1 MQLIFLT
8 IKKGYDWLAGI
19 LDYLRSPL
27 LLAMRFYWGWQF
39 FLTGKG
45 KLMNLDRVA
54 AFFSDLGIPL
64 PKLNAILAGST
75 ELFGG
80 LLLLLGL
87 ASRLVTIPLAITMTA
102 AYLAADRDAVKDI
115 FSDPDK
121 FVTADPFLFLLTAVI
136 VMAFG
141 PGLFSID
148 RLIKWRVEKWES
160 NKNSRENVA

>member
-8 IKKGYDWLAGI
+8 IKKGYAWLAGI

-27 LLAMRFYWGWQF
+27 LLAMRLYWGWQF

-87 ASRLVTIPLAITMTA
+87 ASRLVTIPLAITMTV
-102 AYLAADRDAVKDI
+102 AYLAADRDAVKGI

>member
-54 AFFSDLGIPL
+54 AFFSDLRM
-64 PKLNAILAGST
+64 K
-75 ELFGG
+75 
-80 LLLLLGL
+80 
-87 ASRLVTIPLAITMTA
+87 RLSP
-102 AYLAADRDAVKDI
+102 
-115 FSDPDK
+115 
-121 FVTADPFLFLLTAVI
+121 
-136 VMAFG
+136 
-141 PGLFSID
+141 ID
-148 RLIKWRVEKWES
+148 LHID
-160 NKNSRENVA
+160 

>member
-1 MQLIFLT
+1 MQLFFLT
-8 IKKGYDWLAGI
+8 IKKGYAWFAGI
-19 LDYLRSPL
+19 LGYLRTPL
-27 LLAMRFYWGWQF
+27 LLAMRLYWGWQF
-39 FLTGKG
+39 FITGKG

-87 ASRLVTIPLAITMTA
+87 ASRLVTIPLAITMTV
-102 AYLAADRDAVKDI
+102 AYLTADRDAVKDI

-148 RLIKWRVEKWES
+148 RLIKWRVEK
-160 NKNSRENVA
+160 